1 MLGMC
6 SFYLFL
12 VLLGEDAQQS
22 GLRLTRELLL
32 QLPQALPG
40 GLHVPQELGYF
51 IVLGFGEL
59 HASRR
64 QEMAEL
70 CRSGPEQRGGER
82 REAAHPRSG
91 DRGDGPPGRPL
102 LPAHRSHGAG
112 NCRMEGYNRR
122 L

>member
-6 SFYLFL
+6 SFDLFL

-51 IVLGFGEL
+51 IVLGFGQL
-59 HASRR
+59 HASHRLTPRR
-64 QEMAEL
+64 RAWAAAGGAKGASDAAPVPGTAEIG
-70 CRSGPEQRGGER
+70 R
-82 REAAHPRSG
+82 AHV
-91 DRGDGPPGRPL
+91 
-102 LPAHRSHGAG
+102 
-112 NCRMEGYNRR
+112 
-122 L
+122 